1 MCARVLFARR
11 GRREGDARYQHSP
24 LTRCV
29 PPPRLKDSPSHL
41 PRAPPHSQVSTVYLH
56 HEHCQ
61 YPRHSHHYKLELPRA
76 SDPLDA
82 KLDPSRVHQVSAHLP
97 LHAETQEDPVTV
109 DDGDAGRPAVL
120 ASHASSSAPDLRL
133 WPRVAGARSARPFLA
148 ASPRPSQASVP
159 RAQQGTPSRA
169 DEEQNRG
176 QSDIIMEG
184 SIRHPGASLLSE
196 LTLKQ
201 LLS

>member
-29 PPPRLKDSPSHL
+29 PPPRLKDSPSHVT
-41 PRAPPHSQVSTVYLH
+41 RAPPHSQVSTVYLH

-61 YPRHSHHYKLELPRA
+61 YPRHSHHYKLELPRS

-109 DDGDAGRPAVL
+109 DDGDAGRPAIL
-120 ASHASSSAPDLRL
+120 ASHATSSAPDLRV
-133 WPRVAGARSARPFLA
+133 WRVSREREARPLLS
-148 ASPRPSQASVP
+148 ASSGPSKALVP
-159 RAQQGTPSRA
+159 RALSGTPSGA
-169 DEEQNRG
+169 DE
-176 QSDIIMEG
+176 
-184 SIRHPGASLLSE
+184 
-196 LTLKQ
+196 K
-201 LLS
+201 